1 VNANALLGSVVVG
14 SVGLGF
20 FMYGKRQQRIPHL
33 VVGIVLMVFPYLVSS
48 VSLMAI
54 IAAGLIGLLAVA
66 SYVGL

>member
-1 VNANALLGSVVVG
+1 MNANALLGSVVVG

>member
-1 VNANALLGSVVVG
+1 VVG

>member
-1 VNANALLGSVVVG
+1 VNANALLASVVVG

-20 FMYGKRQQRIPHL
+20 FMYGKRQQRVPHL
-33 VVGIVLMVFPYLVSS
+33 VVGLVLMVFPYLVGS
-48 VSLMAI
+48 VGLMAI